1 MTDLQNY
8 ERLFPQK
15 AEGKLLIKKI
25 LFLFLYVSWF
35 CIFTVV
41 MLRRGISAPMLLFI
55 PLTTAALVWLTWSHT
70 QTELEYTVAAGTFY
84 LARIY
89 GKKRRKEL
97 VEAEL
102 SSALL
107 IAPNT
112 EENQK
117 KAQEYAPTDI
127 LFAASSSLAENVW
140 LMVFDAE
147 KSQRLLIYVEMDEEM
162 LRILR
167 HANPRVTSREKLAVP
182 NPTNEP
188 V

>member
-1 MTDLQNY
+1 
-8 ERLFPQK
+8 
-15 AEGKLLIKKI
+15 
-25 LFLFLYVSWF
+25 
-35 CIFTVV
+35 
-41 MLRRGISAPMLLFI
+41 MLLFI

-182 NPTNEP
+182 NPTDEP

>member
-15 AEGKLLIKKI
+15 AEGRLLLKRI
-25 LFLFLYVSWF
+25 LFLFLYVSWA
-35 CIFTVV
+35 CIFTVI

-55 PLTTAALVWLTWSHT
+55 PVSTVALVLLTWPLT
-70 QTELEYTVAAGTFY
+70 QTELEYTLAAGTFY

-89 GKKRRKEL
+89 GKKKRKEL

-102 SSALL
+102 STALL

-112 EENQK
+112 EDNQK
-117 KAQEYAPTDI
+117 KAEEYAPTDVI
-127 LFAASSSLAENVW
+127 FAASSTAAENVW
-140 LMVFDAE
+140 LMVFEAAPKE
-147 KSQRLLIYVEMDEEM
+147 RMLLYVEMDEEM

-167 HANPRVTSREKLAVP
+167 HANPRVTARDKLSTPNETGGAV
-182 NPTNEP
+182 
-188 V
+188 